1 MVRGT
6 VSEPGLFVSCFDTS
20 SPAQYEENLSGTNF
34 TFPLDPWGTQD
45 SVLLNGM
52 TASIRCTAFDAAG
65 NQDSSWWNVSLD
77 SKLPLGNIEIL
88 DQSGRIF
95 VRSIIPMQSDSVDYN
110 IEIIHDDII
119 VKTLSGTVGIGM
131 EFEDQFEVGNSQT
144 GIWQVK
150 MEISDEVGNHV
161 LVNATIE
168 VEDEST
174 IEESLFSSQNV
185 VNMGLGLIVIALLAI
200 MVIRTRQKKDNWQ

>member
-1 MVRGT
+1 
-6 VSEPGLFVSCFDTS
+6 
-20 SPAQYEENLSGTNF
+20 
-34 TFPLDPWGTQD
+34 
-45 SVLLNGM
+45 
-52 TASIRCTAFDAAG
+52 
-65 NQDSSWWNVSLD
+65 
-77 SKLPLGNIEIL
+77 
-88 DQSGRIF
+88 
-95 VRSIIPMQSDSVDYN
+95 MQSDSVDYN

-119 VKTLSGTVGIGM
+119 VKTLSGTVEIGM

-150 MEISDEVGNHV
+150 MEISDEVGNSV